1 MSRIGYEQHYGVNW
15 YTTPLEEVALL
26 VPERYHARIFSRV
39 EEVRAVLRGYGVN
52 DTKNLDTR
60 DAGFLMNLRDLIS
73 HISCECF
80 RFLKGEYVHG
90 EDWSQLIE
98 EALAFDLSAPMYHP
112 ISLEG
117 LPQSEPVYHPV
128 NGRLL
133 TNVHEV
139 SGVTVAVQ
147 WSYNGKWQDCWTAF
161 WPAIEDG
168 ALYQIAQNRDE
179 AIEKVKETISR
190 FKITRIDNLYWRF
203 SREEL
208 EGMNNRSLRGLAM
221 VRGVPRYKTMRIN
234 ALVDAILAVH
244 ERPSFE
250 YPMQRGRIVRNE
262 LAKARKRSRLFNG
275 LTELPRVVEVGQ
287 CLLPGFSA

>member
-1 MSRIGYEQHYGVNW
+1 MARIGYEQHYGVNW

-26 VPERYHARIFSRV
+26 VPERYHARIFSCV
-39 EEVRAVLRGYGVN
+39 EEVRGVLREYGVT
-52 DTKNLDTR
+52 DTKKLDTR
-60 DAGFLMNLRDLIS
+60 DAGFLLNLRDLIS

-98 EALAFDLSAPMYHP
+98 EALAFDLSAPKYHP
-112 ISLEG
+112 INLEG
-117 LPQSEPVYHPV
+117 LPESQPVYHPV

-139 SGVTVAVQ
+139 GGVTVAIQ

-161 WPAIEDG
+161 WPTIEDG
-168 ALYQIAQNRDE
+168 ALCKIAQTKHE
-179 AIEKVKETISR
+179 AIESVKETLFK
-190 FKITRIDNLYWRF
+190 FKITRTDSLFWRY
-203 SREEL
+203 SRKDL
-208 EGMNNRSLRGLAM
+208 EAMNNRSLRGLAM
-221 VRGVPRYKTMRIN
+221 IRGVARYKTLRIK

-250 YPMQRGRIVRNE
+250 YPMQRGRIIRNE
-262 LAKARKRSRLFNG
+262 LAKARKRSMLFND
-275 LTELPRVVEVGQ
+275 LTELPRMVEVDQ